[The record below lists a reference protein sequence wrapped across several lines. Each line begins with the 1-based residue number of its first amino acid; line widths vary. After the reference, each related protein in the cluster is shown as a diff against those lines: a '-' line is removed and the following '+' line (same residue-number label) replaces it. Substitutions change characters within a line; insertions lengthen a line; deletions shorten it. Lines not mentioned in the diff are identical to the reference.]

1 MIFYM
6 FRSIEIAL
14 LPTGLLIPLAR
25 TTYRT
30 VNCTYSRLPEGEPSG
45 AEHVADINIKI
56 LV

>member
-6 FRSIEIAL
+6 FRSIELAL

-25 TTYRT
+25 ITYRT
-30 VNCTYSRLPEGEPSG
+30 VNCIYSRLPEGEPSG